1 MACVGSLP
9 LSHNIGYNASKF
21 ALLLVGGEMAN
32 TPQPFR
38 QHHLTRALRAA
49 KAAGMDSVKVR
60 LPSGV
65 EFHIGGGE
73 VPTAKPKRSAPLR
86 ADLAE
91 GGDTKMAGRGD
102 RTTTAPEDSAG
113 TQRSG
118 GTAHKTSS
126 RGSRLAEGGKEKMFP
141 KQAAQTA
148 KAGQTGKPVSD
159 PKQASGGLS
168 RPARPGECGT

>member
-1 MACVGSLP
+1 V
-9 LSHNIGYNASKF
+9 
-21 ALLLVGGEMAN
+21 AN
-32 TPQPFR
+32 QPQPFR

-49 KAAGMDSVKVR
+49 KAAGMDNPSVKVR

-65 EFHIGGGE
+65 EFHIGGE
-73 VPTAKPKRSAPLR
+73 LPTAPSKKSTPLR

-91 GGDTKMAGRGD
+91 GGSTKMAGKGD
-102 RTTTAPEDSAG
+102 RTVTAGPDAAG
-113 TQRSG
+113 KQHPGS
-118 GTAHKTSS
+118 TAHKTSS
-126 RGSRLAEGGKEKMFP
+126 DGGRFAYGGDARMFP

-168 RPARPGECGT
+168 RPARAGECGT

>member
-1 MACVGSLP
+1 
-9 LSHNIGYNASKF
+9 
-21 ALLLVGGEMAN
+21 MAN

-49 KAAGMDSVKVR
+49 KAAGLDNPSVKVR

-91 GGDTKMAGRGD
+91 GGETSMHGKGT
-102 RTTTAPEDSAG
+102 RTTTAPKDSAG
-113 TQRSG
+113 TQKPG
-118 GTAHKTSS
+118 GTAHATSS
-126 RGSRLAEGGKEKMFP
+126 RGSQLAEGGKGEMFP
-141 KQAAQTA
+141 KQAAEPA
-148 KAGQTGKPVSD
+148 KAGQTGKNETPAGS
-159 PKQASGGLS
+159 PRASGGLAAIGGIA
-168 RPARPGECGT
+168 RPARAGECGT